1 MSPFTLGR
9 EEQDGAMEKPALKVL
24 DNEFSIYRFQPDETV
39 PSSVLESSFYC
50 LSKTDEELTIVCDS
64 SIELGGGVKN
74 AGWSCFKV
82 LGPIDF
88 SVTGVLAAISAVLA
102 SAQISIFSLS
112 TFNTDY
118 ILVKSAYLEQAKT
131 VLVEA
136 GYDVQD
142 PN

>member
-1 MSPFTLGR
+1 
-9 EEQDGAMEKPALKVL
+9 MEKLALKVL
-24 DNEFSIYRFQPDETV
+24 DNEFSIYRFQLDETV
-39 PSSVLESSFYC
+39 PSSVLESSFYW

-88 SVTGVLAAISAVLA
+88 SVIGVLAGISAVMA
-102 SAQISIFSLS
+102 SAHISIFSLS

-118 ILVKSAYLEQAKT
+118 ILVKSAHLERAKT
-131 VLVEA
+131 VLGEA
-136 GYDVQD
+136 GYDV
-142 PN
+142 